1 MEFLQPSNLWLP
13 FVDSFRNELRVP
25 SAELLA
31 VINDLPHLSFID
43 V

>member
-1 MEFLQPSNLWLP
+1 LKNQGVIFSWLP
-13 FVDSFRNELRVP
+13 FVDSFRNELSVP

>member
-1 MEFLQPSNLWLP
+1 MKEGLFEVWLP
-13 FVDSFRNELRVP
+13 FVDSLRNELSVP

-31 VINDLPHLSFID
+31 VINDLPHLSIID